1 MTKKSFFKTF
11 LIFSLLIFAS
21 LFTSCKVEWFGGL
34 ENDLD
39 EKLMTF
45 VRFSA
50 EDPTGNNPTPKHI
63 DLFYLTGTELTK
75 DDFPKTGSKELYEL
89 YPGYKIIGE
98 WKNNQLVPNFVTC
111 DSVTGVVEKCIVP
124 PKTSG
129 YIELYLESTDLEAR
143 DDTLYTFNYYL
154 QNVYDNEYTKDPEPY
169 FGTTDDYFILYSN
182 TSYQNKLAEGF
193 QNASNHY
200 NGYTIYGDGSLSVD
214 IKLDRIV
221 RTINFNLDS
230 TPIYGGESWTDSVT
244 DPPVDPQGIITKTKE
259 SNKYTIKCR
268 HGYDYKRLKEDIQQL
283 RPTKNNYGFYGWT
296 NEGSSSRVCLPSEN
310 PYDFILSFDD
320 GASNQFPNS
329 VEGDEDFY
337 PVWGPEFYKIY
348 IKMPQMKDD
357 EFIGTIDGIDIF
369 SDSNGKYINMSVAT
383 SLPPPQLP
391 DSYKAE
397 DFEFAGYKYTTPSAL
412 NDGIPLIPQA
422 DGTWNSIGLSTT
434 ISSLLVITAT
444 WTYKNIYLDPVG
456 GNDNNDGLS
465 AGTAVQSV
473 SKAKEL
479 AKDEMT
485 NSSGNSI
492 YLMNKIT
499 DPIELTTLNNITIS
513 DYNNVSIK
521 RAEGVRGTLIEIP
534 SGTSLPWRS
543 ITFDGNK
550 DKVTATSPF
559 IVNNG
564 TLALKEQI
572 EFKNIT
578 SSSTND
584 YGGVIKNIG
593 TLELGSASYTNDV
606 LFNTVATQ
614 KGGAIYNASG
624 TVKLYGNVKFTSC
637 SGNTSAGLPGKANA
651 LYIKAGTLE
660 INSFDQQTSGIT
672 DLSISLNEGAVI
684 KVTGDYGSGT
694 TDIFNLYLG
703 DESSTGTLN
712 DFDSSGYTLL
722 TADSGTSY
730 IQNVYNKINLPDST
744 YDASTSTPGWK
755 IDNTGKLVYA
765 TFGGG
770 GIRIPTNFIAKFG
783 VIFNGTSNGAL
794 YASNPSSPVITL
806 SSPDFEIGI
815 TIKLWYDS
823 ETDENLVIFAS
834 NKVIQNITD
843 PDFQNYTAKI
853 YYSSV
858 ETPAT
863 LNYNGK
869 LEGSADWPPGEYTVY
884 IYFEYMGV
892 PYSIYI
898 PFTLD
903 Y

>member
-1 MTKKSFFKTF
+1 MPEKSFFKTF
-11 LIFSLLIFAS
+11 LIFSFLFFIS

-34 ENDLD
+34 EDDLD
-39 EKLMTF
+39 EKLTNTVYFYIENPDTSFLNPNIPIEKKYMIGTRLTQEDF
-45 VRFSA
+45 PQNGSA
-50 EDPTGNNPTPKHI
+50 ELYALRPGYTITPEWKSTSTELGT
-63 DLFYLTGTELTK
+63 DFLYTVTDNVVSYLT
-75 DDFPKTGSKELYEL
+75 
-89 YPGYKIIGE
+89 
-98 WKNNQLVPNFVTC
+98 
-111 DSVTGVVEKCIVP
+111 VP
-124 PKTSG
+124 PKEKGVAKLYLSTADWHPNTNTPFTVHYELQNIYDDEYTPWDSPESGVTDQSYMILSLDSYKALKGTSG
-129 YIELYLESTDLEAR
+129 AGAFSAADSETD
-143 DDTLYTFNYYL
+143 
-154 QNVYDNEYTKDPEPY
+154 
-169 FGTTDDYFILYSN
+169 
-182 TSYQNKLAEGF
+182 
-193 QNASNHY
+193 
-200 NGYTIYGDGSLSVD
+200 TITVKGDGSASKVVYMNRNKRTLNFT
-214 IKLDRIV
+214 LD
-221 RTINFNLDS
+221 TSNS
-230 TPIYGGESWTDSVT
+230 ESWDEWPVIYTDT
-244 DPPVDPQGIITKTKE
+244 IITKEKE
-259 SNKYTIKCR
+259 ENKYSITCR
-268 HGYDYKRLKEDIQQL
+268 HGYEYKVLKDDIEVL
-283 RPTKNNYGFYGWT
+283 KPEKSGYSFYGWT
-296 NEGSSSRVCLPSEN
+296 NEETASKVCSDYEN
-310 PYDFILSFDD
+310 PYDYILSFDES
-320 GASNQFPNS
+320 ASKKFP
-329 VEGDEDFY
+329 VEITADSNYY
-337 PVWGPEFYKIY
+337 PVWGPIFYKVYLEGPGGTEFNGSLGSDITIYDDEPGKKY
-348 IKMPQMKDD
+348 IKISSATALPEPVLPSGYNSADY
-357 EFIGTIDGIDIF
+357 EFDTYYF
-369 SDSNGKYINMSVAT
+369 N
-383 SLPPPQLP
+383 P
-391 DSYKAE
+391 DSGVL
-397 DFEFAGYKYTTPSAL
+397 DFEYLY
-412 NDGIPLIPQA
+412 N
-422 DGTWNSIGLSTT
+422 GTNYICGGGDT
-434 ISSLLVITAT
+434 ISEGTLTAK
-444 WTYKNIYLDPVG
+444 WIYKNIYLDPVG

-485 NSSGNSI
+485 NTSGNSI

-499 DPIELTTLNNITIS
+499 DPIELTTLNTITIS
-513 DYNNVSIK
+513 DYHNVIIK
-521 RAEGVRGTLIEIP
+521 RAEGVKGTLIEIP

-606 LFNTVATQ
+606 LFNTIVTQ

-660 INSFDQQTSGIT
+660 INSFAQQTSGIT

-744 YDASTSTPGWK
+744 YNASTSTAGWK
-755 IDNTGKLVYA
+755 IDENGKLVYA

-834 NKVIQNITD
+834 NKVIQDITD

-863 LNYNGK
+863 LNFSGK
-869 LEGSADWPPGEYTVY
+869 LTGSADWPPGEYTVY

-898 PFTLD
+898 PFTVD